1 MVQHSGRG
9 GMYTY
14 TDALCRGLCGIGVEV
29 TVVTSSAWP
38 DGGKPYKVERLF
50 KELAAKQNEF
60 SRLHW
65 AADRMS
71 RSMINILRRNK
82 FALDGNFDAVHI
94 QGAGLPLL
102 DQFFLKTLVKKL
114 PVILTVHDCVSHYER
129 FVSRDSFMRRNL
141 LIPDRLI
148 VHYEN
153 GKRQLEE
160 LWKIASDKIDVIPHG
175 IIPVDNQPQLADAR
189 NKLGLPLDKK
199 ILLFFGSIRPNKG
212 LDVLLKSLQDV
223 VRQNSDVLL
232 VIAGAMPRGMSF
244 QPYSDIIKELNLSE
258 NVKTFIK
265 FIPDEDIDYFL
276 GACDIVVLP
285 YVQFEA
291 QSGVL
296 LRAFTHKKPVV
307 VSDIGAMGEIVRSEK
322 VGIAVPPGSEE
333 SLTYAINNI
342 LKNPRDYESHY
353 TAELEMKYGWEHI
366 SKLTLQC
373 CEKAIAQKKK

>member
-1 MVQHSGRG
+1 
-9 GMYTY
+9 MYTY